1 MDRLQRFVNSFI
13 SGMTFGAFTFGSVF
27 TLLYVTGIISLG
39 PRFNNEIQFVNDWIA
54 RITLAQ
60 I

>member
-1 MDRLQRFVNSFI
+1 MDRLKRFADSFI
-13 SGMTFGAFTFGSVF
+13 SGMTFGAMVLSSVF
-27 TLLYVTGIISLG
+27 TLLYITGIISLG
-39 PRFNNEIQFVNDWIA
+39 PKFNEIQLVNDWIA